1 MGSAGRQTTRF
12 ARLFASIACLAIGVL
27 ARAADDPSQRAFT
40 DEYVVALRAALPG
53 VKVESVKP
61 LEVKVTLPDGKSSTA
76 FLTNAYND
84 LQRDPSSRKAIIER
98 QVASM
103 VEVSKPDEGLDQ
115 RNIVPVI
122 KDRAW
127 MSETAKARQAASGGA
142 TFQHVYDDFN
152 EDLVVVYAEDRPTN
166 THYFEEA
173 ALKKAGVERKDLR
186 ELAKENLRRILPDLE
201 REEIG
206 GVSLLSAGGDYD
218 ASLLLFDEIWTGD
231 LLKVK
236 GEIVVAV
243 PARNVLLFAPA
254 NDPARVEELEALVR
268 RVFAENSYTLTD
280 QLFVFS
286 KGKFRRY
293 SR

>member
-1 MGSAGRQTTRF
+1 MF
-12 ARLFASIACLAIGVL
+12 AIRLASIICLCLAAL
-27 ARAADDPSQRAFT
+27 AHAGDAPSERAFT
-40 DEYVVALRAALPG
+40 DEYVAALRAALPAI
-53 VKVESVKP
+53 KIESVKP

-76 FLTNAYND
+76 FLINAYND

-103 VEVSKPDEGLDQ
+103 VEVSKPDEGLDK

-127 MSETAKARQAASGGA
+127 MSETAKSRQAVGGGA
-142 TFQHVYDDFN
+142 AFQHVHEDFN
-152 EDLVVVYAEDRPTN
+152 EDLVIVYAEDRPTN
-166 THYFEEA
+166 THYFEES
-173 ALKKAGVERKDLR
+173 ALKKAGVDRKDLR

-218 ASLLLFDEIWTGD
+218 ASLLLFEEIWSGD

-243 PARNVLLFAPA
+243 PARNVVLFAPA
-254 NDPARVEELEALVR
+254 SDPARVEELEALVR

-280 QLFVFS
+280 QLFVFR
-286 KGKFRRY
+286 KGRFQRY